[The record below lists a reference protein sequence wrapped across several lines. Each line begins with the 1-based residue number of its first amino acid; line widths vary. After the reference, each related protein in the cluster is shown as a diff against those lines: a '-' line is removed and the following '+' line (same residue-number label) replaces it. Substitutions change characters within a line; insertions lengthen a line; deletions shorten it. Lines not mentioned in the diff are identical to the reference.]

1 MTLIMGDLTFNS
13 RLSNSPLFRGG
24 FTEDQSVIEK
34 GENGIE
40 RKETENRSNH
50 FTINPSSEQ
59 KVIDNK

>member
-13 RLSNSPLFRGG
+13 RLSNSPLF
-24 FTEDQSVIEK
+24 TEDQSVIEK
-34 GENGIE
+34 GGNGTE
-40 RKETENRSNH
+40 RKETVENRSNH